1 MDVSI
6 SIKGEENSATIVLSG
21 LDAKGG
27 GYAVSSG
34 DLSDSYSNSVK
45 ETQIYDVISRDMVDN
60 NVFRIDLNDLKRV
73 LESSVTDQGKA
84 LAIVVQKL
92 ASSSANLHVLAAC
105 LIV

>member
-1 MDVSI
+1 MIGYYQGTPASATNAVALESPVIWVDELGRLCIQNPNITNNSKVPTTMDVSI

-45 ETQIYDVISRDMVDN
+45 ETQIYDVISRDMV
-60 NVFRIDLNDLKRV
+60 
-73 LESSVTDQGKA
+73 E
-84 LAIVVQKL
+84 
-92 ASSSANLHVLAAC
+92 
-105 LIV
+105 